1 MSSSELVSVVVP
13 VYNSARYLTDSLY
26 SVAGQTYRYLD
37 IVVVDDG
44 TTDGSAEICDEF
56 AAMDNRFTVIHQENK
71 GPSEARNVGLSH
83 CHGEWICFLDSDDVM
98 LPNMIERLHDVAS
111 QGYKLAMCSYST
123 VSDRDEIKGAALSV
137 AHATV
142 FNEYSVDRCLD
153 EFVTGWPNE
162 AFNTRFKHGVLWNK
176 MYHSSLLKGINFNVS
191 LKRHVDQPFCMEA
204 LIRTDKV
211 AVIQEKLY
219 LYYIRSG
226 SVSHPVMT
234 DLRSDYLRS
243 SLFMFEILR
252 SYREN
257 DWRPFL
263 RQLYRYILIMNN
275 DTRNMPG
282 KAESRAALYSLIDRT
297 KQDYITSSCIPLFE
311 RLGFF
316 MMWAF
321 PPLFSLLLKVWL
333 KVNDKDSRDSRDI

>member
-13 VYNSARYLTDSLY
+13 VYNSASYLTDCLD
-26 SVAGQTYRYLD
+26 SVSGQTYRFLD

-44 TTDGSAEICDEF
+44 STDGSAEVCDEF
-56 AAMDNRFTVIHQENK
+56 AARDNRFTVIHQENK
-71 GPSEARNVGLSH
+71 GPSEARNVALSH
-83 CHGEWICFLDSDDVM
+83 CRGEWICFLDSDDVM
-98 LPNMIERLHDVAS
+98 LPNMIERLHDIAS

-123 VSDRDEIKGAALSV
+123 VYDRSEINGTAPSG

-142 FNEYSVDRCLD
+142 FNEYPVDRCLD
-153 EFVTGWPNE
+153 EFVTGWPTEN
-162 AFNTRFKHGVLWNK
+162 FDTRFKHGVLWNK
-176 MYHSSLLKGINFNVS
+176 MYHSSLLKGMSFDVS
-191 LKRHVDQPFCMEA
+191 LNRHVDQPFCMEA
-204 LIRTDKV
+204 LIRTDRV

-243 SLFMFEILR
+243 SLQMFEILR

-263 RQLYRYILIMNN
+263 RQLYRHILIKNN
-275 DTRNMPG
+275 DIRNLPG
-282 KAESRAALYSLIDRT
+282 RAESRAVLSSIIDRT
-297 KQDYITSSCIPLFE
+297 KRDYLTSSCIPLYE

-316 MMWAF
+316 ILWAF
-321 PPLFSLLLKVWL
+321 PPLFSLLLKVWP
-333 KVNDKDSRDSRDI
+333 KVNDKDSRDCRDI

>member
-44 TTDGSAEICDEF
+44 STDGSAEICDEF

-176 MYHSSLLKGINFNVS
+176 MYHSSLLKGMSFDVS
-191 LKRHVDQPFCMEA
+191 LNRHVDQPF
-204 LIRTDKV
+204 
-211 AVIQEKLY
+211 
-219 LYYIRSG
+219 
-226 SVSHPVMT
+226 
-234 DLRSDYLRS
+234 
-243 SLFMFEILR
+243 
-252 SYREN
+252 
-257 DWRPFL
+257 
-263 RQLYRYILIMNN
+263 
-275 DTRNMPG
+275 
-282 KAESRAALYSLIDRT
+282 
-297 KQDYITSSCIPLFE
+297 
-311 RLGFF
+311 
-316 MMWAF
+316 
-321 PPLFSLLLKVWL
+321 
-333 KVNDKDSRDSRDI
+333 